1 MASTAKK
8 APALIVSQVGEPDH
22 ATGAVDYR
30 ATVTG
35 CGLPISFSF
44 TLPRYGLVT
53 NIGDGTFRYTPMPRV
68 NAQSDIFTV
77 IADDG
82 NGAVADSTV
91 TWINDNRAPVAVA
104 PPTVWPPDP
113 ATGAVTVSSNI
124 VDPDGD
130 PLTFTLETP
139 HPQCGGVAI
148 DRDGTFTYVPFPSAR
163 DHNGSAKETFGLRAA
178 DPRGASVY
186 ITVTVPITPRPPRRR
201 LRSAMRP
208 APRTRSPESSSA
220 HAATA
225 PTTPTSRARRPRVR
239 W

>member
-1 MASTAKK
+1 MASTAK
-8 APALIVSQVGEPDH
+8 APALIVSQVGEPDR

-53 NIGDGTFRYTPMPRV
+53 DIGDGTFRYTPMPRV

-139 HPQCGGVAI
+139 HPRCGEVAI

-163 DHNGSAKETFGLRAA
+163 GHNGPAKETFGLRAA
-178 DPRGASVY
+178 DPAGQAS
-186 ITVTVPITPRPPRRR
+186 TSPSQFRSLRAPPRRR
-201 LRSAMRP
+201 LRSALRS
-208 APRTRSPESSSA
+208 AHRTPSPESSSA

-225 PTTPTSRARRPRVR
+225 PTAPTRRARRPRVP